1 MISTSLTDE
10 EQTLCEGALTQKE
23 CLEALKKMESDK
35 TPGTDGLPAE
45 FYKVFWKDISP
56 FLISALNY
64 ALDSGF
70 LSVTQRR
77 GVIKLIPKEDAELYF
92 IKNWRPITLL
102 NTDYKI
108 AAKSIA
114 NRIKLVLP
122 NLINHDQTGFL
133 KGRFIGENIR
143 LIDSIIQYATEKNIP
158 GLLLF
163 IDFEKAFD
171 SLKWP
176 FIHDTLR
183 SYGFGASLIKWVKTL
198 YSHTESCVLNNGW
211 ASNFFEIQRGVRQ
224 GCPLSP
230 YLFILSAEVLATA
243 IGKNTNIKGIFVND
257 VEIKLSQYVDDTTL
271 ILDGSDESLRSSLA
285 TLEDFS
291 KVSGLRLNDKKTEA
305 LWIGASIGNDKILL
319 PGKELK
325 WPKDKVK
332 SLVIWISTDP
342 ELSSSLNYNEKF
354 EKVKEI
360 LRCWKYRRL
369 TLLGKITV
377 IKSLVV
383 SQLVYLLSPLRSN
396 YRILNEINDLLYTF
410 LWNGKGDKIKRKLMI
425 NDLSVGGLKMIDI
438 CSFNKSLKTTWIK
451 KYLDNNNKGKWK
463 IFFDIALKNY
473 GCQKFFS
480 YNLNFRDTSST
491 IATSDAFVNELL
503 GIWAGVNFE
512 PEITSKDHF
521 LDQQLWH
528 NSLIK
533 IANKTVFFKNWFIKG
548 ITRVKHLLG
557 PDNNFLSLNDFR
569 CKYGIDPRPLSFYG
583 LISAVKSLRTD
594 SNFQD
599 LQCTNHEY
607 EPLTKRILQSK
618 KATSLICKK
627 LISNK
632 SLTPE
637 SSQKKW
643 LKDCG
648 LPINDHINW
657 TAAYLLAKKCTKS
670 TKLIEFQF
678 KFLHRRVPTK
688 NFLFKIGLQSDEN
701 CSFCHTSSEPII
713 HLFWSCSQTCY
724 FWNKLTEWL
733 KHSNLLPRD
742 YVLTNATALG
752 LRPDISQFALLIN
765 YCFLLARYHI
775 WLAKTKEDHPNLTHF
790 ICTLKSQYEI
800 EIKSGDTKKWKP
812 LTGYMRI

>member
-1 MISTSLTDE
+1 M
-10 EQTLCEGALTQKE
+10 
-23 CLEALKKMESDK
+23 
-35 TPGTDGLPAE
+35 
-45 FYKVFWKDISP
+45 
-56 FLISALNY
+56 
-64 ALDSGF
+64 
-70 LSVTQRR
+70 
-77 GVIKLIPKEDAELYF
+77 
-92 IKNWRPITLL
+92 
-102 NTDYKI
+102 
-108 AAKSIA
+108 
-114 NRIKLVLP
+114 
-122 NLINHDQTGFL
+122 
-133 KGRFIGENIR
+133 
-143 LIDSIIQYATEKNIP
+143 
-158 GLLLF
+158 
-163 IDFEKAFD
+163 
-171 SLKWP
+171 
-176 FIHDTLR
+176 
-183 SYGFGASLIKWVKTL
+183 
-198 YSHTESCVLNNGW
+198 
-211 ASNFFEIQRGVRQ
+211 
-224 GCPLSP
+224 
-230 YLFILSAEVLATA
+230 LATA
-243 IGKNTNIKGIFVND
+243 IRKNTNIKGISIND
-257 VEIKLSQYVDDTTL
+257 VEIKLSQYADDTTL
-271 ILDGSDESLRSSLA
+271 ILDGSDESLCSSLA
-285 TLEDFS
+285 TLDDFS

-332 SLVIWISTDP
+332 SLGIWISTNP
-342 ELSSSLNYNEKF
+342 ELSASLNYNEKL

-377 IKSLVV
+377 IKSLAV

-410 LWNGKGDKIKRKLMI
+410 LWNGKGDKIKRKIMI

-438 CSFNKSLKTTWIK
+438 SSFNKSLKTTWIK

-473 GCQKFFS
+473 GCQNFFS
-480 YNLNFRDTSST
+480 YNLNVRDTSST

-503 GIWAGVNFE
+503 GIWAGVNIE

-528 NSLIK
+528 NSLIR

-548 ITRVKHLLG
+548 ITQVKHLLG

-599 LQCTNHEY
+599 LQRTNHEY
-607 EPLTKRILQSK
+607 EPLTTRILQSK
-618 KATSLICKK
+618 KATPLIYKK

-648 LPINDHINW
+648 LPINDNINW

-701 CSFCHTSSEPII
+701 CSFCHA
-713 HLFWSCSQTCY
+713 H
-724 FWNKLTEWL
+724 
-733 KHSNLLPRD
+733 
-742 YVLTNATALG
+742 VL
-752 LRPDISQFALLIN
+752 
-765 YCFLLARYHI
+765 
-775 WLAKTKEDHPNLTHF
+775 
-790 ICTLKSQYEI
+790 
-800 EIKSGDTKKWKP
+800 
-812 LTGYMRI
+812 